1 MTGDSVTEYSVID
14 REGKIT
20 NYVWCDVT
28 KQMVKQ
34 MNRPKYSDVILYAKD
49 ACQECERA
57 EMLFNSENMNYAKY
71 VLGQDFTE
79 KQFRAEFG
87 AKAEYPQIAIGTS
100 HIGGLK
106 ETLQH
111 LYMRDV

>member
-1 MTGDSVTEYSVID
+1 VTEYSVID
-14 REGKIT
+14 REGRIT

-34 MNRPKYSDVILYAKD
+34 MNQTKYADVILYTKD
-49 ACQECERA
+49 GCQECERA
-57 EMLFNSENMNYAKY
+57 EMLLNSENMVYKKY
-71 VLGQDFTE
+71 VRDVDFTE
-79 KQFRAEFG
+79 KQFRGEFG
-87 AKAEYPQIAIGTS
+87 SEAQYPQIAIGYK